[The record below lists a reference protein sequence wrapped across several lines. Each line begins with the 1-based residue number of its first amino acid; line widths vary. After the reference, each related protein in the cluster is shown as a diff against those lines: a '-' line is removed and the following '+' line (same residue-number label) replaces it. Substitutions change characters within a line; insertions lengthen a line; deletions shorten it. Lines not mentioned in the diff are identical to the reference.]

1 MIRTASLFLLVGLL
15 SGAAQAQTPDL
26 PVGVAAQSTDVRDAA
41 RQSKEPSFVNDL
53 FTPLGGDFLRLSS
66 KENLLLLGVG
76 GAAAIATRP
85 MDGEVAGLQWGGGTL
100 KPVFQPGQQVG
111 DFLIQAG
118 GAVATYSI
126 GRATGSA
133 RVASLGAS
141 LFRAQIVA
149 QATAQAVKYGT
160 QRTRP
165 DGTPRAF
172 PSGHTASAFAMATV
186 LQSELGWKVGVPA
199 YAVATWV
206 GASRV
211 HKHRHFVSDVVAG
224 ATLGLMAGRSV
235 TVGVG
240 GARFSLSPAP
250 VAGGIG
256 VNFTKTN

>member
-1 MIRTASLFLLVGLL
+1 VHAVETPVAERPTKKPSLVSDLL
-15 SGAAQAQTPDL
+15 
-26 PVGVAAQSTDVRDAA
+26 
-41 RQSKEPSFVNDL
+41 
-53 FTPLGGDFLRLSS
+53 TPLGGDFLRLSS
-66 KENLLLLGVG
+66 RDNLMLLGVG

-85 MDGEVAGLQWGGGTL
+85 VDGRVAGLSWGGGTL
-100 KPVFQPGQQVG
+100 TPVFQPGQQVG

-126 GRATGSA
+126 GRATGSP
-133 RVASLGAS
+133 RFASLGSS

-149 QATAQAVKYGT
+149 QATAQALKYGT

-186 LQSELGWKVGVPA
+186 LQSELGWKAGVPA
-199 YAVATWV
+199 YAIATWV

-211 HKHRHFVSDVVAG
+211 QKHRHFVSDVVAG

-250 VAGGIG
+250 VPGGIG